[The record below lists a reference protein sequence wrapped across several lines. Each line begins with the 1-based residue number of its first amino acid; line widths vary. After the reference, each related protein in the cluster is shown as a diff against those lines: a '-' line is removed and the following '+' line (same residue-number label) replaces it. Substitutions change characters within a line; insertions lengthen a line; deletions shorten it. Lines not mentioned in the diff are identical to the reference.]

1 MTQMTFVCLYR
12 DYIATLD
19 SISDIARGKLV
30 KAMLH
35 YAFTGE
41 ELPLTG
47 DAKVL
52 WPTFRSQIDRD
63 QENYQKKYDRNRIN
77 GSKGGRP
84 RKNPPDLE
92 KPKKPKD
99 NNNENDIDN
108 NIENESKNEIENE
121 KDRNSRCTDVPF
133 ASPSLF
139 HPPSKQEVMHYCARQ
154 GISMDVSGFMDHYT
168 SNGWRVGNQPMQD
181 WQAAARNWAR
191 KEKHFGKTEL
201 KRTDPIY
208 GTVL

>member
-12 DYIATLD
+12 DYMVILD
-19 SISDIARGKLV
+19 SISDVARGKLV

-41 ELPLTG
+41 EIPLTG
-47 DAKVL
+47 TAKVL
-52 WPTFRSQIDRD
+52 WTTFRSQIDRD

-84 RKNPPDLE
+84 RKNPPVSE

-99 NNNENDIDN
+99 NDNKIDIAIDTDIDIDSDTDIENDSPAPACD
-108 NIENESKNEIENE
+108 SL
-121 KDRNSRCTDVPF
+121 
-133 ASPSLF
+133 SPSGYYF
-139 HPPSKQEVMHYCARQ
+139 TPPTVEDVRNYCLSQ
-154 GISMDVSGFMDHYT
+154 GFTIDTAGFVDYYT
-168 SNGWRVGNQPMQD
+168 SNGWMVGNRPMMD

-191 KEKHFGKTEL
+191 KERQYGKTGME
-201 KRTDPIY
+201 RTQPIY
-208 GTVL
+208 GHIL